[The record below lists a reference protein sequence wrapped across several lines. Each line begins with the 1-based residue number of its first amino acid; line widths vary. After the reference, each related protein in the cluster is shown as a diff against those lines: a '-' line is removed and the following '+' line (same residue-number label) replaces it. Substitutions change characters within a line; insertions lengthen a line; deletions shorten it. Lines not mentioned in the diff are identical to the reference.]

1 MIIGTVRAAAI
12 TITTLPRLR
21 IDCQFS
27 HVANVSGRANENN
40 ATTTMNAAIVP

>member
-1 MIIGTVRAAAI
+1 MIIGTVRAAAM

-27 HVANVSGRANENN
+27 QVANVSGRANENS